1 MLYNNTAMKKT
12 AIIFLLLSLTLT
24 MPVLSQ
30 EDRARDEALEQF
42 DDEVDG
48 ATKLQD
54 TVPPLSEGQIDEDC
68 APFWFDDPFYDG
80 PFCGPGIGLEDEW
93 EYRRLEEER

>member
-1 MLYNNTAMKKT
+1 MLYNSIAMNK
-12 AIIFLLLSLTLT
+12 IPVFLLLLSLIMTV
-24 MPVLSQ
+24 PVLAQ

-48 ATKLQD
+48 ATRLQD
-54 TVPPLSEGQIDEDC
+54 TVPPLSEDQIDEDC

-80 PFCGPGIGLEDEW
+80 PFYGRGIGLEDEW
-93 EYRRLEEER
+93 EYRRLEEE